1 MTSSIQSSCL
11 NRRELEYLRAKDLV
25 VGPMYIFFW
34 TKKCSI
40 TLIMSFRTGLARIA
54 RRLAAKEDS
63 ALHVV
68 RNDWS
73 GVACQFWVNTIISLT
88 VHCKWKIYQMNVT
101 SVLLNGVLEEER
113 YVNQPQ
119 DYEIKRQEDKVYRLK
134 KALYGLKQASR
145 AWYTK
150 IDTYFFE

>member
-1 MTSSIQSSCL
+1 
-11 NRRELEYLRAKDLV
+11 
-25 VGPMYIFFW
+25 
-34 TKKCSI
+34 
-40 TLIMSFRTGLARIA
+40 
-54 RRLAAKEDS
+54 
-63 ALHVV
+63 
-68 RNDWS
+68 
-73 GVACQFWVNTIISLT
+73 
-88 VHCKWKIYQMNVT
+88 MNVT